1 MHGSIPQ
8 RIVLGL
14 VVARACLG
22 TAGLRLSAADLQ
34 YAFRPGVRFT
44 YTYEIE
50 AELDDKVG
58 LFRGTNAY
66 RVEANAGPGAPGKM
80 VEATGTG
87 FFVAEGHLVTCAH
100 VVNKAT
106 RISVHVGTTDLLGKV
121 VGMDLGKDLA
131 VVQVGAKNVPLLPLG
146 DSKGVQLA
154 QNVRVVG
161 FPLASVLGSDT
172 KVTSGTVAGVSERL
186 GRKILQVDAS
196 INPGNSG
203 GPLVNDLGEVIGVA
217 SAKLA
222 GVQISN
228 VGFAVPVDEVKEL
241 LRRHHVSFTSAPPGQ
256 PPLPGPEIA
265 KRVSPSVV

>member
-1 MHGSIPQ
+1 MIVPRSLSESRMHGSICQ
-8 RIVLGL
+8 HICGGLLGL
-14 VVARACLG
+14 VVAGACLG

-146 DSKGVQLA
+146 A
-154 QNVRVVG
+154 
-161 FPLASVLGSDT
+161 
-172 KVTSGTVAGVSERL
+172 TVAMSYSAR
-186 GRKILQVDAS
+186 ILM
-196 INPGNSG
+196 
-203 GPLVNDLGEVIGVA
+203 GVA
-217 SAKLA
+217 AASTTNIPPPRSVTA
-222 GVQISN
+222 
-228 VGFAVPVDEVKEL
+228 
-241 LRRHHVSFTSAPPGQ
+241 TSPPGSST
-256 PPLPGPEIA
+256 GEIGA
-265 KRVSPSVV
+265 LSGRMPAA